1 MNKYEITKKQKHQF
15 SHDGVVLLKGLF
27 TNLIEQI
34 AEAIDQ
40 NLANPG
46 PYAAENLLSNESGRF
61 FDDYCNW
68 QRLPAIKQIVYN
80 SEVGRFAHALIYP
93 QSAQLFHDHVLVKN

>member
-1 MNKYEITKKQKHQF
+1 MHSYEITNEHKHQF

-27 TNLIEQI
+27 TNLIELI
-34 AEAIDQ
+34 AVAIDQ
-40 NLANPG
+40 NLASPG

-68 QRLPAIKQIVYN
+68 QRLPALKQV
-80 SEVGRFAHALIYP
+80 IYE
-93 QSAQLFHDHVLVKN
+93 S